1 MIEDSYVRLYAHD
14 FVQMAGRSELGQ
26 DVQGA
31 VDKRLADAR
40 AHAVIMDARK
50 GPGHL
55 NALVSRLRD
64 LAPEFSGRVMLK
76 DANLEQAGQRRLV
89 FLNRIADALAGATA
103 PLSGS
108 RLIAG

>member
-31 VDKRLADAR
+31 VDTRLAAAR

-64 LAPEFSGRVMLK
+64 LAPEFSGRVMLRTPTS
-76 DANLEQAGQRRLV
+76 NRRGSGV
-89 FLNRIADALAGATA
+89 
-103 PLSGS
+103 LSS
-108 RLIAG
+108 